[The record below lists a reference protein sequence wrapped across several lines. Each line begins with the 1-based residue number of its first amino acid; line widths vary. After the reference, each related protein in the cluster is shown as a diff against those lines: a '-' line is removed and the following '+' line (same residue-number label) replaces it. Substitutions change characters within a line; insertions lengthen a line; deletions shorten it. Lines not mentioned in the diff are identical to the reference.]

1 VLLRVDRREDGGA
14 EPEESPVTQLELFAA
29 VDEAATR
36 VAPELP
42 PLGPIPEPPAF
53 RVRSLSYSALALFG
67 RCSYRFYAERIAGL
81 RSAQPGAAV
90 AGVEGLAA
98 TEIGDAVHV
107 ALEEGRVGAETA
119 ELVLAR
125 YPAATPD
132 DLERVASLVDAWH
145 SSPLAEEL
153 RNGSAP
159 KPELPF
165 AFEHDGVLLHGR
177 FDLFRLA
184 GGRALIVDYKTN
196 RLEDLTPEEALEDD
210 YALQR
215 LVYAL
220 ASFRGGADEVEIAYV
235 FLERPDD
242 AVRRTFLREEM
253 PALEAELSAAIAA
266 IDEGE
271 FRPTPSEFACAGCP
285 ALDVVCAGPRLP
297 GAQNV
302 VVSAS
307 AT

>member
-1 VLLRVDRREDGGA
+1 
-14 EPEESPVTQLELFAA
+14 
-29 VDEAATR
+29 
-36 VAPELP
+36 
-42 PLGPIPEPPAF
+42 
-53 RVRSLSYSALALFG
+53 
-67 RCSYRFYAERIAGL
+67 
-81 RSAQPGAAV
+81 
-90 AGVEGLAA
+90 
-98 TEIGDAVHV
+98 VHV

-119 ELVLAR
+119 DLVLAR
-125 YPAATPD
+125 YPAATRE

-153 RNGSAP
+153 RSGEEP

-184 GGRALIVDYKTN
+184 DGRALVVDYKTN
-196 RLEDLTPEEALEDD
+196 RLEELTPEEALEDD

-220 ASFRGGADEVEIAYV
+220 ASFRAGADGVEVAYV
-235 FLERPDD
+235 FLERPDE
-242 AVRRTFLREEM
+242 AVRRTFAREEV
-253 PALEAELSAAIAA
+253 PGLEAELSAAIAS
-266 IDEGE
+266 IDEGD

-297 GAQNV
+297 GAQIA

>member
-1 VLLRVDRREDGGA
+1 
-14 EPEESPVTQLELFAA
+14 
-29 VDEAATR
+29 
-36 VAPELP
+36 
-42 PLGPIPEPPAF
+42 
-53 RVRSLSYSALALFG
+53 
-67 RCSYRFYAERIAGL
+67 
-81 RSAQPGAAV
+81 
-90 AGVEGLAA
+90 
-98 TEIGDAVHV
+98 
-107 ALEEGRVGAETA
+107 
-119 ELVLAR
+119 R
-125 YPAATPD
+125 YPAATSE
-132 DLERVASLVDAWH
+132 DLERVSSLVDAWH
-145 SSPLAEEL
+145 ASPLAAEL
-153 RNGSAP
+153 RTGAEP

-177 FDLFRLA
+177 FDLFRL
-184 GGRALIVDYKTN
+184 GDDRALIVDYKTN

-210 YALQR
+210 YSLQR

-220 ASFRGGADEVEIAYV
+220 AAFRAGADQVEVAYV